1 LTENSLRAGDA
12 ILSPVCK
19 LVRTGRII
27 SLEFVSF
34 PENERE
40 ILKKYLEELPL
51 KKLKKPPVP
60 AVIQALAAKPDI

>member
-1 LTENSLRAGDA
+1 
-12 ILSPVCK
+12 

-40 ILKKYLEELPL
+40 ILEKYLEELPL
-51 KKLKKPPVP
+51 KKLGKAPVP
-60 AVIQALAAKPDI
+60 AVLQAPDTKPDI